1 MGRHAYERIVR
12 VYHVLW
18 CSRFSIISDAMTL
31 STHTQIST
39 DDHGPLQEPRLQ
51 IQEGKSQ
58 KWLSRS
64 RTFSNFGKVRSRDIK
79 VIGPQEPC
87 QINDLR
93 NHTSISHLREHTIE
107 ENHIDI
113 ALTWT
118 YYPCKSH
125 RYRTYVN
132 IPSRQITS
140 ISHLR
145 EHTIEANHIVKSI
158 SAIYIWLTP
167 FLLCIYDDTVF
178 SV

>member
-1 MGRHAYERIVR
+1 MVQIQEEKSQKMWLRFRRENRKKYDPDSGGKITKKYGTDSGRRITNNMVQMQEGKSPKI
-12 VYHVLW
+12 W
-18 CSRFSIISDAMTL
+18 SRFRRKITRNMV
-31 STHTQIST
+31 
-39 DDHGPLQEPRLQ
+39 Q

-113 ALTWT
+113 ALT
-118 YYPCKSH
+118 
-125 RYRTYVN
+125 
-132 IPSRQITS
+132 
-140 ISHLR
+140 
-145 EHTIEANHIVKSI
+145 
-158 SAIYIWLTP
+158 
-167 FLLCIYDDTVF
+167 
-178 SV
+178 